1 MPPASGMDR
10 RIRGYSSSMAAR
22 RQSKNELDAEDR
34 DAMPDSAF
42 AFPRQR
48 KEPLND
54 ASHVR
59 NAIARFDQVR
69 DATDAER
76 AEAFKR
82 IKRAA
87 KRHGVDMTETRWQDL
102 GKPSAT
108 MKSSDKPRS
117 GGSRGNQPRASQSR
131 GNQPRTSQAR
141 ASRSSGSRSSGSRS
155 TGNQSRDELYAE
167 AKRRDI
173 KGRSSMNKSELERA
187 LQGS

>member
-1 MPPASGMDR
+1 MSD
-10 RIRGYSSSMAAR
+10 
-22 RQSKNELDAEDR
+22 KT
-34 DAMPDSAF
+34 F
-42 AFPRQR
+42 AFPRLR

-76 AEAFKR
+76 EEAFRR

-87 KRHGVDMTETRWQDL
+87 KRHGVDMTETRWQEL

-108 MKSSDKPRS
+108 MKSSDKPRTPAKS
-117 GGSRGNQPRASQSR
+117 SRNKSRAGQSR
-131 GNQPRTSQAR
+131 TEQ
-141 ASRSSGSRSSGSRS
+141 SRDE
-155 TGNQSRDELYAE
+155 QSRDELYAE

-173 KGRSSMNKSELERA
+173 KGRSSMNKNQLLHA
-187 LQGS
+187 LNGG